1 MVDINGTLLIQI
13 VNFLIFVAI
22 LGHFCYKPVIKVLD
36 ERKQHIK
43 NDLDSA
49 ANNRA
54 DAEKLKE
61 SYEAQLRDAE
71 VRAQEIV
78 DKAVKEAKV
87 QAQAQID
94 EAHAVIQK
102 STPGYPADRRER
114 KDALEDLKAQVADLS
129 CEIAAKIISKNMTP
143 DANDRLIAESI
154 AKLDAKKRVNNHG

>member
-1 MVDINGTLLIQI
+1 MVELNGTLLWQI
-13 VNFLIFVAI
+13 VNFVILCAI
-22 LGHFCYKPVIKVLD
+22 LGHFAYKPMLKVLD
-36 ERKQHIK
+36 ERKARIQ

-49 ANNRA
+49 ASANA

-94 EAHAVIQK
+94 EAHAAIQK
-102 STPGYPADRRER
+102 SKDQATQQIERER

-154 AKLDAKKRVNNHG
+154 AKLDAKKAGK